1 EAVRY
6 LLPVAAVTT
15 VCCLLAL
22 RWAIDQFNKEAVL
35 FRESERFDLVL
46 WLRHLVRDRRDTPTV
61 AAAIM
66 CGVLILAVKF
76 FLELSLVGAV
86 SKMHVTLAI
95 LLPQL
100 VCILAPALLMTSLL
114 ARSPRQTL
122 LLRWPR
128 RWTVPAAVALAV
140 LMHPVAAQIAQAI
153 QQLYRLDPR
162 IAQAAEGL

>member
-35 FRESERFDLVL
+35 FRESERFDLLL

-76 FLELSLVGAV
+76 FLEFSLVGAMG
-86 SKMHVTLAI
+86 KLPKIALL

-100 VCILAPALLMTSLL
+100 VCILAPALLMT
-114 ARSPRQTL
+114 A
-122 LLRWPR
+122 
-128 RWTVPAAVALAV
+128 
-140 LMHPVAAQIAQAI
+140 
-153 QQLYRLDPR
+153 
-162 IAQAAEGL
+162 